1 MWRICCSQSLLL
13 PAHGL
18 ATLDL
23 GSCGCMLLIKNSM
36 LMKKKNDAP
45 KSTAPF
51 QRAHFLHYIPATP
64 WSLARPSAS
73 SRIYPAQW
81 DGILSTHLFFFLLLF
96 QSWYGERG
104 GGQWVLN
111 VPWQILAVQNWP
123 SDSSSGGYAMPYSL
137 RGHPVHGSEPCPNLT
152 YRGIGW
158 RSSWVW
164 LHLQYKS

>member
-36 LMKKKNDAP
+36 LLKKKMMLQNQQYLSREPTSCITYPQHLEVLLDHLQAAGFTQH
-45 KSTAPF
+45 SEM
-51 QRAHFLHYIPATP
+51 
-64 WSLARPSAS
+64 AS
-73 SRIYPAQW
+73 WVPIW
-81 DGILSTHLFFFLLLF
+81 FFLLLF
-96 QSWYGERG
+96 QSWYGECG

-111 VPWQILAVQNWP
+111 VPWQILAVHNWP